1 MSGSPQ
7 FGLYPLSIAADPSF
21 IAFQA
26 FHICLRTV
34 QLVKESAKEVD
45 TKKYWKI
52 SFFLFSNFS
61 LLWVTEKFAIVYLC
75 FGFTLRSIF
84 VRP

>member
-45 TKKYWKI
+45 PKKYWKN
-52 SFFLFSNFS
+52 SYFFS
-61 LLWVTEKFAIVYLC
+61 AILVC
-75 FGFTLRSIF
+75 FGLLKNLR
-84 VRP
+84 